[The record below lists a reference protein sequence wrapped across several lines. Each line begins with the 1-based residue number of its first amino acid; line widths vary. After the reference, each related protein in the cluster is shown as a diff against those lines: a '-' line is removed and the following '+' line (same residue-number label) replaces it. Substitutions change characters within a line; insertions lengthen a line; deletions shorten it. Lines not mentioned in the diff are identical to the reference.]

1 MKSNAS
7 LCPRCRRGTLRRR
20 VNRLTGDPYLMCE
33 NYPECS
39 YVSNLDGDED
49 WEEAAESPRLRMPT
63 A

>member
-1 MKSNAS
+1 MKSTATI
-7 LCPRCRRGTLRRR
+7 CPRCRRGQLRRR

-39 YVSNLDGDED
+39 YVSDLDESEWDESAD
-49 WEEAAESPRLRMPT
+49 TPRFGMPT